1 MTMDIRER
9 LSIQSKNLTALMYR
23 ALGIHPEKG
32 AILHQATGDT
42 WPAEWTPMEVEESY
56 TFSGGIEVVAR
67 ELDGRVVNLN
77 PGDWTDRGMANQ
89 LWETVVPFLVE
100 SSRGTELFVVENSN
114 TMVYV
119 PKCRLMVSTGLPDA
133 SVMKAITSNS
143 GSQSFTKCPVAA
155 VNQAE
160 CKYPYCLSS
169 MVVTPQPSIKA
180 AKSAYRDSVCV
191 ALTRGEHDKMLF
203 LTNGANHLNLV
214 NLEQAVETAWNPQW
228 LMNLRSIIEHYG
240 FDEPYN
246 LDSKLQSLIEIE
258 QSQLKESIESFEAAK
273 LEVAVAE
280 EVEELPDNIAIK
292 EKKPKAKG
300 RKKKVVADLS
310 ELDPEPEVEVT
321 LEAET
326 SEEDEK
332 AEE

>member
-1 MTMDIRER
+1 MDIRER

-32 AILHQATGDT
+32 AILHQATGDA
-42 WPAEWTPMEVEESY
+42 WPSEWTPMEVEESY

-67 ELDGRVVNLN
+67 ELDGRVVNLT
-77 PGDWTDRGMANQ
+77 PGNWTDREMANQ

-119 PKCRLMVSTGLPDA
+119 PKCRIMISTGLPDA

-143 GSQSFTKCPVAA
+143 GSQTYTKCPVSAN
-155 VNQAE
+155 NQAE
-160 CKYPYCLSS
+160 CKYPYCLSA
-169 MVVTPQPSIKA
+169 MVVTSQPSIKA

-228 LMNLRSIIEHYG
+228 LLNLRNIIEHYE

-246 LDSKLQSLIEIE
+246 LESKLQSLLEIE
-258 QSQLKESIESFEAAK
+258 QTQIKESVESFEAAK
-273 LEVAVAE
+273 LEAAVVE
-280 EVEELPDNIAIK
+280 EVESLPDNITIK
-292 EKKPKAKG
+292 EKP
-300 RKKKVVADLS
+300 KKKRGRPKKVKADLS
-310 ELDPEPEVEVT
+310 ELDPESEAEIT

-326 SEEDEK
+326 SEEDED